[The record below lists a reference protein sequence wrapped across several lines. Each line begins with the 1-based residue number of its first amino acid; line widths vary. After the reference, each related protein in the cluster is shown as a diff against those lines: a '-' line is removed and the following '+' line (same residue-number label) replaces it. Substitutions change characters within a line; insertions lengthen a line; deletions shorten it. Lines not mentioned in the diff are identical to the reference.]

1 MSSFYSDEELGS
13 LGLGAFGR
21 NVLISRKASLY
32 RPEEMFLGDHV
43 RIDDFCILSGK
54 VEIGSFVHISAYTAI
69 YAKFGVQVDDF
80 ATLSGRCLIYSQND
94 DYSGEFMT
102 NPMVPEEF
110 LNVSGGLVV
119 FNKYSIL
126 GAGSIV
132 LPGVVLGE
140 GVAVGA
146 MSLVNKSLESW
157 KIYAGIPARFIR
169 ERRRNI
175 AELAK
180 RVQDQDF

>member
-1 MSSFYSDEELGS
+1 MNSFYSDEELSG

-32 RPEEMFLGDHV
+32 RPEEMLFGDHV

-54 VEIGSFVHISAYTAI
+54 VEIGSYVHISAYTAI
-69 YAKFGVQVDDF
+69 YARYGVKVADF
-80 ATLSGRCLIYSQND
+80 ATISGRCLVYSQND
-94 DYSGEFMT
+94 DYSGEYMT
-102 NPMVPEEF
+102 NPMVPAE
-110 LNVSGGLVV
+110 LLHVTGGRVV
-119 FNKYSIL
+119 FDKYSIL

-146 MSLVNKSLESW
+146 MSLVNKSLDAW

-169 ERRRNI
+169 ERSRNI
-175 AELAK
+175 QELAK
-180 RVQDQDF
+180 RVQGQDF